1 MYDKIWAV
9 HSFLMPDGYNL
20 SFVRWK
26 LNRNIL
32 INAFSMKTQN
42 KPRIKFAVK
51 PCCL

>member
-20 SFVRWK
+20 SFVQWK
-26 LNRNIL
+26 LIRNIL

-42 KPRIKFAVK
+42 KTLRHYIKK
-51 PCCL
+51 NNGI